1 MVTNNLLQLQGYLS
15 INWGFCSQTNRALGF
30 FFYAR
35 SAFNGFCNTCLFSV
49 SSTVWTFRK
58 VTILGDAILCSRGRI
73 SVGKE
78 VGFGWVGAVACRY
91 AVDFR
96 SLTAW
101 TWTMMTSLVDSNI
114 FRRSFWVFQWA
125 GIEMQ
130 NSPSL
135 MSWMPPRVIPRQYDS
150 VLSA

>member
-1 MVTNNLLQLQGYLS
+1 ML
-15 INWGFCSQTNRALGF
+15 
-30 FFYAR
+30 
-35 SAFNGFCNTCLFSV
+35 
-49 SSTVWTFRK
+49 
-58 VTILGDAILCSRGRI
+58 

-135 MSWMPPRVIPRQYDS
+135 MS
-150 VLSA
+150 